1 MAFVLGGERLPA
13 RGYVGAALMLLSLV
27 MMEVDL
33 DGLLHKKTP
42 PAAAFDGKGA
52 LYAAA
57 RPDYPQ
63 TLAQMLQERLHLTAE
78 STVADIGAGTGKW
91 TARLLSL
98 GCRICAVE
106 PNGSMRREAESLFGG
121 EPRLALLGGSA
132 EHTGLPDASVDCVTA
147 AQAFHWFDRERFRAE
162 CRRILTPEGRVAL
175 IYNERRTDTPVMQA
189 LDALYRESCPGY
201 RGFSRGFR
209 REEAA
214 AFFPGGAEEIS
225 VPNDMTYD
233 RAGFVRRCLSASYAP
248 AEGEPGYEALSG
260 ALGTL
265 FDHFAEGGRL
275 TLAARATL
283 WLGRP

>member
-1 MAFVLGGERLPA
+1 M
-13 RGYVGAALMLLSLV
+13 
-27 MMEVDL
+27 
-33 DGLLHKKTP
+33 
-42 PAAAFDGKGA
+42 
-52 LYAAA
+52 
-57 RPDYPQ
+57 
-63 TLAQMLQERLHLTAE
+63 
-78 STVADIGAGTGKW
+78 
-91 TARLLSL
+91 
-98 GCRICAVE
+98 
-106 PNGSMRREAESLFGG
+106 
-121 EPRLALLGGSA
+121 
-132 EHTGLPDASVDCVTA
+132 DCVTA

-162 CRRILTPEGRVAL
+162 CRRILTPEGRIAL
-175 IYNERRTDTPVMQA
+175 IYNERRTDTPVMRA

-201 RGFSRGFR
+201 QGFSRGFR

-214 AFFPGGAEEIS
+214 VFFPGGAEEIS
-225 VPNDMTYD
+225 VPIDMTYD